1 MDDEANRGQ
10 PEKKHIG
17 GDLIIPVAA
26 LIFTL
31 YYFST
36 IYHSPWTAQVS
47 AFFIGTVLIAL
58 IVAFIIINGF
68 SILRGQADLGFQR
81 LTDPMSFMPTRVALF
96 ALTIGYIYFIHIAGF
111 TITTFI
117 FLSAAMLLL
126 SRGRRWLFILI
137 LSAILA
143 VGGYFLFEYTFHVRF
158 PKGPFEYMM
167 AGVL

>member
-1 MDDEANRGQ
+1 MDNEANRDK

-17 GDLIIPVAA
+17 SDLIIPVAA

-36 IYHSPWTAQVS
+36 IIHSPWTAQVS
-47 AFFIGTVLIAL
+47 AFFIGSVLIAL
-58 IVAFIIINGF
+58 IVAFLVMNGM
-68 SILRGQADLGFQR
+68 SILRGKADLGLSR
-81 LTDPMSFMPTRVALF
+81 LTEPMSFMPTRMALL
-96 ALTIGYIYFIHIAGF
+96 ALTIAYIYVIHIAGF
-111 TITTFI
+111 TITTFV
-117 FLSAAMLLL
+117 FLSAAMMIL
-126 SRGRRWLFILI
+126 SGGRRWLFILI

-143 VGGYFLFEYTFHVRF
+143 VGAYFLFEYTFEVRF

>member
-1 MDDEANRGQ
+1 MNDEPNSGR

-17 GDLIIPVAA
+17 SDLIIPVAA

-36 IYHSPWTAQVS
+36 IIHSPWTAQVS
-47 AFFIGTVLIAL
+47 AFFVGTVLIL
-58 IVAFIIINGF
+58 LVIVYFVNNAI
-68 SILRGQADLGFQR
+68 SIRRGEADLSFQH
-81 LTDPMSFMPTRVALF
+81 LTDPMSFMPTRIILF
-96 ALTIGYIYFIHIAGF
+96 ALTIAYIFFIHIGGF

-126 SRGRRWLFILI
+126 SRGRRWKFILI
-137 LSAILA
+137 LAAVLA

-167 AGVL
+167 AGIL